1 MLVYLLSM
9 FNAKK
14 TISNLKNNDKIHS
27 KLLKRTRI
35 LTAISLILV
44 GITIYEI
51 VRYDISVVLSAG
63 IAVVAFLLGT
73 FVFTRMNTLEWDE
86 ENQMISTGRMDI
98 IGVLIIFLYIGFEV
112 SLRTI
117 IDGQFAMVAGSSGYL
132 LIGIGASLLGRSVGT
147 WWNISTF
154 ATKHNIN

>member
-1 MLVYLLSM
+1 MS
-9 FNAKK
+9 NDKK
-14 TISNLKNNDKIHS
+14 TISDLKNDDKIHS

-63 IAVVAFLLGT
+63 IAVVAFLLGV
-73 FVFTRMNTLEWDE
+73 FVFTRMNTLVWDE

-117 IDGQFAMVAGSSGYL
+117 IDGQFDMVAGSSGYL
-132 LIGIGASLLGRSVGT
+132 LIGIGASLFGRSVGT
-147 WWNISTF
+147 WWNISNF
-154 ATKHNIN
+154 LN